1 MFPQILGDAME
12 TCVVTPAA
20 VHPSGKQTSKQRETG
35 ILQPPVKYGPML
47 MKVAPGY
54 AMLNRY
60 VAFND
65 NMDVVLKLVNEIHS
79 RMFDIPDFEMVNI

>member
-1 MFPQILGDAME
+1 
-12 TCVVTPAA
+12 
-20 VHPSGKQTSKQRETG
+20 
-35 ILQPPVKYGPML
+35 

-54 AMLNRY
+54 LAAMLNRY

>member
-35 ILQPPVKYGPML
+35 ILQPPVKVRPRRDIIPTAICRSPYVTRL
-47 MKVAPGY
+47 TDI
-54 AMLNRY
+54 NRHNLI
-60 VAFND
+60 VEEKDVWEWFCND
-65 NMDVVLKLVNEIHS
+65 STNQS
-79 RMFDIPDFEMVNI
+79 